1 MRLEAD
7 RSDRDRV
14 DDGPMTYNETI
25 QMIQELLECCIHT
38 ILCVRRVYPQ
48 QVFLRCK
55 MYDTPVYQSRHP
67 ALTEYIH
74 HAVQAVTKELD
85 QSSLQS
91 VTLGICHDDD
101 TVASHMLEKYIFVLS
116 FLLPETDRR
125 DRDLIIRGNLSRSSA
140 SLVARAFLLQLLT
153 LDSRLTPI
161 NDTNALTFRIMI
173 NMQPGQAP
181 QGGVDLPSYG
191 PWMPAE
197 GTAIRLN
204 DQDDATM
211 RLSETIQRPA
221 PIQPLLLHPL
231 QSLESGVINLS
242 LHVEEQRSGKQ
253 RTGVAKPSWSS
264 LPSDPEAS
272 ASQRDL
278 DDPLIHEGVS
288 QTGIKMRKR
297 KLYAQPQNGGG
308 PMSDDSSMASSSSSS
323 SSPESDNDL

>member
-1 MRLEAD
+1 
-7 RSDRDRV
+7 
-14 DDGPMTYNETI
+14 
-25 QMIQELLECCIHT
+25 
-38 ILCVRRVYPQ
+38 
-48 QVFLRCK
+48 
-55 MYDTPVYQSRHP
+55 
-67 ALTEYIH
+67 
-74 HAVQAVTKELD
+74 
-85 QSSLQS
+85 
-91 VTLGICHDDD
+91 
-101 TVASHMLEKYIFVLS
+101 
-116 FLLPETDRR
+116 
-125 DRDLIIRGNLSRSSA
+125 
-140 SLVARAFLLQLLT
+140 
-153 LDSRLTPI
+153 
-161 NDTNALTFRIMI
+161 MI

-181 QGGVDLPSYG
+181 QGGVDVRDCNTDTQLPSYG

-231 QSLESGVINLS
+231 QSLESGVINVCIPSSLLKLS